1 MTNSIQKLNP
11 QLSQRSRSPG
21 EELDGEPGVA
31 DTLHEEEGRVRVG
44 AVLVQGPGGAVDGG
58 PDGEVVDD
66 RDPHVRVSF
75 ETESQ
80 NRNTNEEDGD
90 YSHTLHS

>member
-1 MTNSIQKLNP
+1 M
-11 QLSQRSRSPG
+11 
-21 EELDGEPGVA
+21 
-31 DTLHEEEGRVRVG
+31 
-44 AVLVQGPGGAVDGG
+44 LVQGPGGAVDGG